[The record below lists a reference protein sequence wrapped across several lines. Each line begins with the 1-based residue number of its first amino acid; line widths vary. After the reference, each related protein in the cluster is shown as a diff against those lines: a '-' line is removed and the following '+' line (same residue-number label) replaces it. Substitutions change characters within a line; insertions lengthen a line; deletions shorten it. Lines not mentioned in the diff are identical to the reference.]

1 VNPTVPADTTGT
13 SPVGGAAVPPA
24 AVPISGST
32 GFSTALLEALGAPVT
47 SANIAGLNAWQAAEA
62 QWTATGS
69 WNAAVNHNPLNI
81 ETGVN
86 PHFAGPGPG
95 QNPIS
100 QFPDWSSG
108 VAATAAFIQ
117 ENDPGILRVLMTGNA
132 NPPVLSAAVTAS
144 HWGTGPFGG
153 NSGADQPATTGGS
166 QSATIGA
173 GSATTQDITVPNP
186 FGGTITIPAPGPNVT
201 IPNPLTGIDAV
212 GHFLSDLLNPFFWER
227 VLMGALGTVL
237 VLAGGAV
244 FLASTKPGQEAM
256 SVAPSAILAAA

>member
-1 VNPTVPADTTGT
+1 VNPTAPADTGGT
-13 SPVGGAAVPPA
+13 TPVGGAAVPPA
-24 AVPISGST
+24 TVPISGST
-32 GFSTALLEALGAPVT
+32 GFSTALLEALGLPVT
-47 SANIAGLNAWQAAEA
+47 AANIAGLNAWQAAEG

-69 WNAAVNHNPLNI
+69 WNAAANHNPLNI
-81 ETGVN
+81 E
-86 PHFAGPGPG
+86 AGG
-95 QNPIS
+95 QTHGAGGGNNIS
-100 QFPDWSSG
+100 IYPDWSSG
-108 VAATAAFIQ
+108 VAATADFIQ
-117 ENDPGILRVLMTGNA
+117 RNTPGILRVLATGNA
-132 NPPVLSAAVTAS
+132 SPPVLSAAVTAS

-173 GSATTQDITVPNP
+173 GSATTTDITVPNP